1 MLDPGILALIMAV
14 ISKQLV
20 NNPGHLVWEAAGAP
34 QDVMYNNP
42 PCRDLY
48 SGRAVQLLDPF
59 IILTQDLGV
68 GSAAKHKLEIP
79 GF

>member
-1 MLDPGILALIMAV
+1 MLNPGILALMMAV

-20 NNPGHLVWEAAGAP
+20 NNPGHLFWEAAGAP
-34 QDVMYNNP
+34 RDVVYDDP
-42 PCRDLY
+42 PRRDLY
-48 SGRAVQLLDPF
+48 SGRAVQSLDPF

-68 GSAAKHKLEIP
+68 GGAAKHELEIP